1 MYARLTTIEG
11 APDKMDEATRHVQE
25 QTLPQL
31 QQMDGFKGFVAL
43 GDRQSGRLL
52 GLAFWESEEALQATE
67 QEVSGVR
74 SGAADAVDGT
84 VASVEQYEV
93 VVYEAPSTG
102 PVSGVTD
109 SVSGV
114 TDTVGGTTSTV
125 TDTVGGATDSVRG
138 ATGNLLG
145 DQEKQR

>member
-43 GDRQSGRLL
+43 GDRNTGKLL
-52 GLAFWESEEALQATE
+52 GLAFWEDEEALRATE

-109 SVSGV
+109 SVGGV

>member
-11 APDKMDEATRHVQE
+11 APDRMDEAERHVQE

-31 QQMDGFKGFVAL
+31 QKMDGFKGFIAL
-43 GDRQSGRLL
+43 GDRNSGRLV
-52 GLAFWESEEALQATE
+52 GVAFWESEEALQATE

-74 SGAADAVDGT
+74 SGVADAASGT

-93 VVYEAPSTG
+93 LVNEAPSAG

-114 TDTVGGTTSTV
+114 TDTGGGATSSV
-125 TDTVGGATDSVRG
+125 TDTVGGATSSVRG
-138 ATGNLLG
+138 ATDNLLG
-145 DQEKQR
+145 GQEKQR